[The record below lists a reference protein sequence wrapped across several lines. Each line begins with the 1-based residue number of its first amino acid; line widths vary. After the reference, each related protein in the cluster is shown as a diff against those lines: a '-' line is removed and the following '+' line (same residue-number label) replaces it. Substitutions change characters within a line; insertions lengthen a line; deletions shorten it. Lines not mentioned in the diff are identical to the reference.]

1 MMALRSASLSVCL
14 IKRIWW
20 KALFFENESESTFNY
35 GFNTWKCQIQ
45 HKDLMESE
53 DDLKK
58 IISNVQFRRVKN
70 DFQYRLKNY
79 IRSIQSSKKVIVFA
93 DKTRNIYEMEKSH
106 YKKLLTEK
114 HTNNLI
120 TTFTTVLIW
129 KQNILQKNL
138 K

>member
-1 MMALRSASLSVCL
+1 
-14 IKRIWW
+14 
-20 KALFFENESESTFNY
+20 
-35 GFNTWKCQIQ
+35 
-45 HKDLMESE
+45 MESE